1 MQTFGGRLREVVT
14 YKSQNARVKFFR
26 QPRMEWYIYSKK
38 IVKVWFPLPITGNF
52 IDKIISYSM
61 WQFIYGSALVRDYLY
76 RIFPKTS
83 DKQKINFL
91 KSLNWDLEIWV
102 FFLRVMVYIIV
113 IDPTNKLS
121 NRCVDNND
129 SQRINSFLS
138 IFTMYFT
145 V

>member
-1 MQTFGGRLREVVT
+1 M
-14 YKSQNARVKFFR
+14 
-26 QPRMEWYIYSKK
+26 
-38 IVKVWFPLPITGNF
+38 
-52 IDKIISYSM
+52 
-61 WQFIYGSALVRDYLY
+61 
-76 RIFPKTS
+76 S
-83 DKQKINFL
+83 DEQKINFL

>member
-1 MQTFGGRLREVVT
+1 M
-14 YKSQNARVKFFR
+14 
-26 QPRMEWYIYSKK
+26 
-38 IVKVWFPLPITGNF
+38 KVWFAVPVTGNF

-61 WQFIYGSALVRDYLY
+61 WQFIYGSALVCDYFY
-76 RIFPKTS
+76 RNLPETS
-83 DKQKINFL
+83 DEQKINFL
-91 KSLNWDLEIWV
+91 KSLNLRDLEIWV

-121 NRCVDNND
+121 NKCVDNND
-129 SQRINSFLS
+129 SQRIISFLS